1 MGRQRAET
9 AQASTENR
17 SALPDLH
24 TMLAGL
30 REQMEFMIRDQFA
43 QVERKVAEALAER
56 DTRLEMADALIERLR
71 EEKTRAEVE
80 RDRAAATLAKLRE
93 LALDASR

>member
-1 MGRQRAET
+1 
-9 AQASTENR
+9 
-17 SALPDLH
+17 
-24 TMLAGL
+24 MLAGL